1 MTVGAER
8 EERRED
14 RDESI
19 KRRLKEYQ
27 RKRID
32 HTTSWNE
39 NIDDQLMMIAFQ
51 FIRAMA
57 NDPLLI
63 WYIRGKI
70 VVQNGD
76 DWFSKPVLYVEL
88 DLLAACL
95 AWLMARG
102 ARSCE
107 SNM

>member
-32 HTTSWNE
+32 HTTSW
-39 NIDDQLMMIAFQ
+39 IQGRDDPSMMIAFE

-57 NDPLLI
+57 NDPFLM

-70 VVQNGD
+70 FVQND
-76 DWFSKPVLYVEL
+76 SAWFSNPVL
-88 DLLAACL
+88 
-95 AWLMARG
+95 
-102 ARSCE
+102 
-107 SNM
+107 

>member
-1 MTVGAER
+1 
-8 EERRED
+8 
-14 RDESI
+14 
-19 KRRLKEYQ
+19 
-27 RKRID
+27 
-32 HTTSWNE
+32 
-39 NIDDQLMMIAFQ
+39 MMIASE

-63 WYIRGKI
+63 CYIRGKI
-70 VVQNGD
+70 VVQNDD
-76 DWFSKPVLYVEL
+76 DWCSNPVLFVEL
-88 DLLAACL
+88 VLLAACL